1 MKTRRV
7 YVCTECGAKSH
18 QWQGQCAGCGAWNS
32 LTEHAEAKPAAGAP
46 GRRPSAETLLAENRP
61 APLAELRQGRA
72 VAYSSGLDA
81 LDEVLGKGFVP
92 GGVVLLAGEPGIG
105 KSTLLLQLVGNLA
118 RTGRSAVYVSAEE
131 SLGQIR
137 GRAERLGL
145 LSPDLLAM
153 APTRAEDA
161 LAAQAPGHAPDQMV
175 VDSVQPCPPKRWTG
189 CRQRVAGARSGHGA
203 GEQASVAARPW
214 SWSAM

>member
-1 MKTRRV
+1 VEQPDRARR
-7 YVCTECGAKSH
+7 G
-18 QWQGQCAGCGAWNS
+18 
-32 LTEHAEAKPAAGAP
+32 KPAPVRRAV
-46 GRRPSAETLLAENRP
+46 RPSAETLLAENHAPRP
-61 APLAELRQGRA
+61 SELRQGRA
-72 VAYSSGLDA
+72 VACSSGLDA

-153 APTRAEDA
+153 ATTRAEDA
-161 LAAQAPGHAPDQMV
+161 LAALAQGHAPDLM
-175 VDSVQPCPPKRWTG
+175 W
-189 CRQRVAGARSGHGA
+189 
-203 GEQASVAARPW
+203 
-214 SWSAM
+214 